1 MKKLVLA
8 AVVTY
13 IVLMASNYLINSIL
27 LMPDYNAIPL
37 SHRSMEGIMHRFW
50 ALALGQLFY
59 AIFFVYIYARGAEHK
74 SWPAQGVRYGIVMTL
89 FTVIPVSLTQY
100 DIYIVPYMLAIKW
113 MVAGA
118 LQMLLLGIIVA
129 AIYKQPQS
137 A

>member
-13 IVLMASNYLINSIL
+13 IVLMASNYLINSVW
-27 LMPDYNAIPL
+27 LMPDYNAISA
-37 SHRSMEGIMHRFW
+37 SHRSIEGIMHRFW

-74 SWPAQGVRYGIVMTL
+74 SWLAQGVRYGIVMTL

-100 DIYIVPYMLAIKW
+100 DVYIVPYMLVIKW
-113 MVAGA
+113 MAAGA
-118 LQMLLLGIIVA
+118 VQMLLLGIIVA
-129 AIYKQPQS
+129 AIYKQPES